1 LGESVAEG
9 LLDQRAQFS
18 LNLLLAT
25 FNLLPLPPLDD
36 SAAPALVMHEGS
48 ARKLQSFAM

>member
-1 LGESVAEG
+1 ML
-9 LLDQRAQFS
+9 FS

-25 FNLLPLPPLDD
+25 FNLLPLPPLDG
-36 SAAPALVMHEGS
+36 SAAPALVMHEDS